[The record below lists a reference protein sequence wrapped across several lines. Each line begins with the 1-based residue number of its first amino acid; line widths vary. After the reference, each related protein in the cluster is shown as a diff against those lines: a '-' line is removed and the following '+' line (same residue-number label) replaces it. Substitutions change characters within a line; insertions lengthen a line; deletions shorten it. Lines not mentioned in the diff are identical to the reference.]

1 MADDNTL
8 RSYRPN
14 DPSRREAAS
23 VGGRDRSNDPLVE
36 LARLIGQNDPFA
48 DVGRGNA
55 RDLDAR
61 DDGQG
66 RAPEP
71 APGSPAPPPTAD
83 WRGTPPPYALMLSR
97 AALRR
102 PS

>member
-23 VGGRDRSNDPLVE
+23 VGRDRSNDPLVE

-55 RDLDAR
+55 RDWMPTMMGRRTCARTRARNSGAAAHSGLARDAR
-61 DDGQG
+61 HPM
-66 RAPEP
+66 R
-71 APGSPAPPPTAD
+71 
-83 WRGTPPPYALMLSR
+83 
-97 AALRR
+97 
-102 PS
+102 